1 MTNSYEYVIMSIL
14 PADSMKGAE
23 IMDDR
28 KIAYKDN
35 QANSN
40 AQSPYLEEVAYLL
53 SLLSPSKLD
62 QAVNFLEKL
71 KESED
76 SRETVSAF
84 RETEN

>member
-1 MTNSYEYVIMSIL
+1 
-14 PADSMKGAE
+14 
-23 IMDDR
+23 MDDR